1 MLVQD
6 TFQVQFVINDD
17 VSGMVDNNRNSDFHL
32 PLLNPPSEEEVIES
46 RAERIKSWERR
57 IRQVSPC
64 HTETA
69 FLLSFLLVHHV
80 IQNKT

>member
-32 PLLNPPSEEEVIES
+32 PLLNPPSEDEVIES

-57 IRQVSPC
+57 IQQVGVSVPQ
-64 HTETA
+64 TA
-69 FLLSFLLVHHV
+69 SRPRLFPP
-80 IQNKT
+80 